1 MRSRMARPCKAW
13 APWNAS
19 GGSDHHALHRAVG
32 GPHLLQI
39 IELPHLWT
47 ENVDDDVA
55 GIDQHP
61 VAMGKAFDA
70 SASEA
75 FVLEL
80 PDKVVGNGAD
90 MPLRAPRGYDHL
102 VADRGLALD
111 VDAYDALGLGIV
123 ECVEHDVEQTLRVCA
138 K

>member
-1 MRSRMARPCKAW
+1 M
-13 APWNAS
+13 
-19 GGSDHHALHRAVG
+19 
-32 GPHLLQI
+32 
-39 IELPHLWT
+39 
-47 ENVDDDVA
+47 DDDVA

-80 PDKVVGNGAD
+80 PDEVIGNGAD

-111 VDAYDALGLGIV
+111 VDGDDVLGLGI
-123 ECVEHDVEQTLRVCA
+123 CRVCRA
-138 K
+138 RRRANGSGLREMTQSRREAYP